1 MKSLLKKTIS
11 IITALALAASFA
23 AVTGAAETDVVI
35 SDCSDTAEWTV
46 SAGNGVEVDQTGYNS
61 NTAIRCQ
68 VNYGKFSGKTLNF
81 GPLDGSDYTSVE
93 WDAMFYTQRA
103 NGAEGTMWEQIVDAY
118 GTSGKNNMFLRLY
131 SANGANRVYFLSRMN
146 TEVSA
151 SDSNWVHFSVDI
163 DDFNTENGEFD
174 PAQIT
179 GFYFTT
185 CDGDYDETVDNG
197 FIRLDNIIMTGYV
210 PDPSENIVLSECE
223 TTDGWSYEGSGGV
236 GTSAAGRDGSSLYF
250 NTSYGVLR
258 PLSFTADEP
267 VDVSG
272 YTALEF
278 DITVLNSNTITDQF
292 AYIME
297 SYTDYLAV
305 EISDG
310 TDTYT
315 YDIMDLQ
322 ITETDG
328 GWYHISLSLDGISNI
343 ASVRLYTL
351 DAGLGVPDT
360 SVSNTIYKL
369 DNFIVTKAEV
379 SPNGYDYARLSDMLL
394 NDASSL
400 DGWSYEGSAVN
411 MMLNANGYSGSAV
424 QIFAG
429 YGKVV
434 PVTLTFDEA
443 LNISRHTEISWNL
456 RFLRAGTADDVWG
469 DIRENYAGYIA
480 AVIRDENG
488 ASHSYSL
495 SDMKV
500 EALENGWYR
509 FSVELSEASGVDLS
523 SLSSFSFRLT
533 DGSFTA
539 EQLGYNINLRIDD
552 IYARYEAVTVTLG
565 DINGD
570 GAVDLRD
577 LVRLKKYIADNGTDA
592 VVAAADLNNDS
603 EINSADMICLER
615 YLLGEIS
622 DFEELW
628 GYSELSMENYSPVVK
643 P

>member
-1 MKSLLKKTIS
+1 MKSLLKKAIS
-11 IITALALAASFA
+11 LITVLALAASFA

-35 SDCSDTAEWTV
+35 SDCSDEAEWTV
-46 SAGNGVEVDQTGYNS
+46 SAGNSIILNPNGYNS
-61 NTAIRCQ
+61 DTAINCD
-68 VNYGKFSGKTLNF
+68 VNFGKFSGKTLNF

-93 WDAMFYTQRA
+93 WDTMFLTRKA
-103 NGAEGTMWEQIVDAY
+103 NGAEGTMWEQIVAAY

-151 SDSNWVHFSVDI
+151 SDSNWVHFSVNI

-174 PAQIT
+174 PMQLT

-185 CDGDYDETVDNG
+185 CDGTYDESVDSG
-197 FIRLDNIIMTGYV
+197 SIRLDNIMMTGYA

-223 TTDGWSYEGSGGV
+223 TADGWSYEGSGGV
-236 GTSAAGRDGSSLYF
+236 GTSTSGRDGSSLYF

-267 VDVSG
+267 VDVIG

-278 DITVLNSNTITDQF
+278 DITVLNSATITDQF

-315 YDIMDLQ
+315 YNIMDLQ
-322 ITETDG
+322 ITETNG
-328 GWYHISLSLDGISNI
+328 GWYHISVALDGISNI

-351 DAGLGVPDT
+351 NAGLGVPDT

-369 DNFIVTKAEV
+369 DNFIATKAEV

-400 DGWSYEGSAVN
+400 DGWSYEGSAAN
-411 MMLNANGYSGSAV
+411 MTLNANGYSGSAV

-429 YGKVV
+429 FGKVV

-443 LNISRHTEISWNL
+443 LNISRHTVISWNL
-456 RFLRAGTADDVWG
+456 RFLRAGTADDAWN
-469 DIRENYAGYIA
+469 DIMENYAGYIA
-480 AVIRDENG
+480 AVISDENG

-495 SDMKV
+495 PDMNV
-500 EALENGWYR
+500 EALENDWYR
-509 FSVELSEASGVDLS
+509 FSVELADASGVDLS
-523 SLSSFSFRLT
+523 RLSSFSFRLT

-539 EQLGYNINLRIDD
+539 EQLYNINLRIDD
-552 IYARYEAVTVTLG
+552 IYARYEEAAVTLG

-577 LVRLKKYIADNGTDA
+577 LVRLKKYIADNGTEA
-592 VVAAADLNNDS
+592 VAAAADLNNDS